1 MGGQIINEDLNNF
14 CNGDCCVFHPE
25 INKTIEDFRV
35 RVRNVETDLAVCKSS
50 SQEMR
55 NSMSVLAD
63 IIENQEIRMNE
74 NEKSVALI
82 LKISEDTKE
91 IMHEIKDI
99 ITKQDER
106 LLGLELEQAGLS
118 IIKTDVSD
126 IKKVLMLVTKGIIV
140 GLILAIAWVVGQVL
154 IGEITIR

>member
-1 MGGQIINEDLNNF
+1 
-14 CNGDCCVFHPE
+14 
-25 INKTIEDFRV
+25 
-35 RVRNVETDLAVCKSS
+35 
-50 SQEMR
+50 
-55 NSMSVLAD
+55 MSVLAD

-106 LLGLELEQAGLS
+106 LLELELEQAGLGS
-118 IIKTDVSD
+118 IKTDVSD

-140 GLILAIAWVVGQVL
+140 GLILAISWVVGQVL